1 MFDRQNKSLK
11 HLTFAVE
18 GLAKTS
24 KYKLSKRKKHHSS
37 TSIMAALYLMLQK
50 KTSNAT
56 VISDTEQ
63 EAKLLLGQRQTRIQ
77 HFKEVSQT
85 D

>member
-24 KYKLSKRKKHHSS
+24 KYKLSKRKRHHSS
-37 TSIMAALYLMLQK
+37 TSIMAAVYLMLEK
-50 KTSNAT
+50 KH
-56 VISDTEQ
+56 Q
-63 EAKLLLGQRQTRIQ
+63 MLLPLLTQSKKQP
-77 HFKEVSQT
+77 FY
-85 D
+85 